1 MYFCPNCK
9 KKFRDKR
16 RRCPICNGPCYR
28 RDNSTFPLLILITV
42 LLILLVG
49 LIIFLAVWSGS
60 GNDGGETTS
69 SSDIFSSIPDSSSG
83 DPTNPSSTGSTP
95 TTVPTPSTSTPDTS
109 VPPVTGPGEYIG
121 NLYTREQ
128 LEKMDSVSK
137 GYGVGKEVDG
147 KNRPTYAISMNKKY
161 EKYDAHF
168 ICPDDG
174 KVYLT
179 YNVTYEHEGL
189 VQKTLDILQNKQV
202 QCVFF
207 IDKAFAQNYPDMV
220 RQIIN
225 DGHILA
231 NHCTTHPDLPTLS
244 IDKIVNQIMDVH
256 NYVKETYGYEMKLF
270 RPPSGYFSEQ
280 VWAIAQSLG
289 YRSYN
294 WSFTYLDWDTD
305 NQPNPQA
312 TLNKMTSAL
321 HSGAIYQFHAIS
333 ATNAA
338 VLEDFIDTTRA
349 KGYEFALLP

>member
-1 MYFCPNCK
+1 M
-9 KKFRDKR
+9 KR
-16 RRCPICNGPCYR
+16 TTLRFLIVIL
-28 RDNSTFPLLILITV
+28 SAILILCLTV
-42 LLILLVG
+42 
-49 LIIFLAVWSGS
+49 AVQL
-60 GNDGGETTS
+60 GNTELEPPQMQSQPG
-69 SSDIFSSIPDSSSG
+69 SSITTQAQPGSSVTTQPQSSAA
-83 DPTNPSSTGSTP
+83 PT
-95 TTVPTPSTSTPDTS
+95 TS
-109 VPPVTGPGEYIG
+109 VPPVTQGNTGGNYIG
-121 NLYTREQ
+121 SLYTREQ
-128 LEKMDSVSK
+128 LEAMDSVSK
-137 GYGVGKEVDG
+137 GYGVGKEVD
-147 KNRPTYAISMNKKY
+147 KNNRPTYAMSMNKKY

-189 VQKTLDILQNKQV
+189 VQKTLDILKAKNV
-202 QCVFF
+202 QCVIF
-207 IDKAFAQNYPDMV
+207 IDKSFAKNYPNMV
-220 RQIIN
+220 QQILN

-244 IDKIVNQIMDVH
+244 IDKIVDQIMDIH

-305 NQPNPQA
+305 NQPDPTA
-312 TLNKMTSAL
+312 TLKKMTDAL

-338 VLEDFIDTTRA
+338 VLEDFIDATRA
-349 KGYEFALLP
+349 KGFEFALLP

>member
-1 MYFCPNCK
+1 MK
-9 KKFRDKR
+9 
-16 RRCPICNGPCYR
+16 
-28 RDNSTFPLLILITV
+28 NSTLR
-42 LLILLVG
+42 LLVLVLSIV
-49 LIIFLAVWSGS
+49 LIVVATYAI
-60 GNDGGETTS
+60 
-69 SSDIFSSIPDSSSG
+69 DIWVKRNSNTPSEPSAQASASSSG
-83 DPTNPSSTGSTP
+83 MQSTPPSSTQTTTIPSQP
-95 TTVPTPSTSTPDTS
+95 TSIPSSQTPDGS
-109 VPPVTGPGEYIG
+109 GEYIG

-128 LEKMDSVSK
+128 LEAMESDST
-137 GYGVGKEVDG
+137 GYGAGKDVDS
-147 KNRPTYAISMNKKY
+147 KNRPTYAVSLDKKY

-189 VQKTLDILQNKQV
+189 VQKTLNILKEKNV
-202 QCVFF
+202 QCVIF
-207 IDKAFAQNYPDMV
+207 IDKSFAQNYPKMV
-220 RQIIN
+220 QQILD

-244 IDKIVNQIMDVH
+244 IDKIVDQIMDIH
-256 NYVKETYGYEMKLF
+256 NYVKATYNYEMKFF

-305 NQPNPQA
+305 NQPDPAA
-312 TLNKMTSAL
+312 TLKKMTDAL

-333 ATNAA
+333 STNAA
-338 VLEDFIDTTRA
+338 VLEDFIDATRNA
-349 KGYEFALLP
+349 GFEFALLP

>member
-1 MYFCPNCK
+1 M
-9 KKFRDKR
+9 KR
-16 RRCPICNGPCYR
+16 TTLRFLIVIL
-28 RDNSTFPLLILITV
+28 SAILILCLTV
-42 LLILLVG
+42 
-49 LIIFLAVWSGS
+49 AVQL
-60 GNDGGETTS
+60 GNTELEPPQMQSQPG
-69 SSDIFSSIPDSSSG
+69 SSITTQAQPGSSVTTQPQSSAA
-83 DPTNPSSTGSTP
+83 PT
-95 TTVPTPSTSTPDTS
+95 TS
-109 VPPVTGPGEYIG
+109 VPPVTQGNTGGNYIG
-121 NLYTREQ
+121 SLYTREQ
-128 LEKMDSVSK
+128 LEAMDSVSK
-137 GYGVGKEVDG
+137 GYGVGKEVD
-147 KNRPTYAISMNKKY
+147 KNNRPTYAMSMNKKY

-189 VQKTLDILQNKQV
+189 VQKTLDILKSKNV
-202 QCVFF
+202 QCVIF
-207 IDKAFAQNYPDMV
+207 IDKSFAKNYPNMV
-220 RQIIN
+220 QQILN

-244 IDKIVNQIMDVH
+244 IDKIVDQIMDIH

-305 NQPNPQA
+305 NQPDPTA
-312 TLNKMTSAL
+312 TLKKMTDAL

-338 VLEDFIDTTRA
+338 VLEDFIDATRA
-349 KGYEFALLP
+349 KGFEFALLP

>member
-1 MYFCPNCK
+1 MNK
-9 KKFRDKR
+9 
-16 RRCPICNGPCYR
+16 N
-28 RDNSTFPLLILITV
+28 TLLLLIVILSAALIV
-42 LLILLVG
+42 LFTIALG
-49 LIIFLAVWSGS
+49 L
-60 GNDGGETTS
+60 DTS
-69 SSDIFSSIPDSSSG
+69 SNTPPISSS
-83 DPTNPSSTGSTP
+83 SSTNVLSSNTQSTSAS
-95 TTVPTPSTSTPDTS
+95 TQASSVPATSTPPATTQPTTD
-109 VPPVTGPGEYIG
+109 VGECIG

-128 LEKMDSVSK
+128 LEAMESK
-137 GYGVGKEVDG
+137 STGYGAGKDVDS
-147 KNRPTYAISMNKKY
+147 KNRPTYAVSLDKKY

-189 VQKTLDILQNKQV
+189 VQKTLNILKEKNV
-202 QCVFF
+202 QCVIF
-207 IDKAFAQNYPDMV
+207 IDKSFAQNYPKMV
-220 RQIIN
+220 QQILD

-244 IDKIVNQIMDVH
+244 IDEIVDQIMDIH
-256 NYVKETYGYEMKLF
+256 NYIKATYNYEMKFF

-305 NQPNPQA
+305 NQPDPAA
-312 TLNKMTSAL
+312 TLKKMTDAL

-333 ATNAA
+333 STNAA
-338 VLEDFIDTTRA
+338 VLEDFIDATRNA
-349 KGYEFALLP
+349 GFEFALLP

>member
-1 MYFCPNCK
+1 MK
-9 KKFRDKR
+9 AKTLR
-16 RRCPICNGPCYR
+16 I
-28 RDNSTFPLLILITV
+28 LILV
-42 LLILLVG
+42 LSAVLIVCLT
-49 LIIFLAVWSGS
+49 IAVQL
-60 GNDGGETTS
+60 GGDDTQQPPQMQSSTGTS
-69 SSDIFSSIPDSSSG
+69 SSLQSHPGSSVTTQPLSSAV
-83 DPTNPSSTGSTP
+83 STTLP
-95 TTVPTPSTSTPDTS
+95 ATTA
-109 VPPVTGPGEYIG
+109 PPVSQPPATHGSSNGEYIG

-128 LEKMDSVSK
+128 LEAMDSKST
-137 GYGVGKEVDG
+137 GYGAGKHVDS
-147 KNRPTYAISMNKKY
+147 KNRPTYAISLDKQF

-189 VQKTLDILQNKQV
+189 VQKTLNILKQKNV
-202 QCVFF
+202 QCVIF
-207 IDKAFAQNYPDMV
+207 IDKSFAQNYPHMV
-220 RQIIN
+220 QQILN

-244 IDKIVNQIMDVH
+244 IDKIVNQIMDIH
-256 NYVKETYGYEMKLF
+256 NYVKATYNYEMKFF

-305 NQPNPQA
+305 NQPDPAA
-312 TLNKMTSAL
+312 TLKKMTDAL

-338 VLEDFIDTTRA
+338 VLEDFIDATRNA
-349 KGYEFALLP
+349 GFEFALLP

>member
-1 MYFCPNCK
+1 MK
-9 KKFRDKR
+9 
-16 RRCPICNGPCYR
+16 
-28 RDNSTFPLLILITV
+28 NSTLR
-42 LLILLVG
+42 LLVLVLSIV
-49 LIIFLAVWSGS
+49 LIVVATYAI
-60 GNDGGETTS
+60 
-69 SSDIFSSIPDSSSG
+69 DIWVKRNSNTPSEPSAQASASSSG
-83 DPTNPSSTGSTP
+83 MQSTPPSSTQT
-95 TTVPTPSTSTPDTS
+95 TS
-109 VPPVTGPGEYIG
+109 VPTQTTTAPPPQTPGDSVEYIG

-128 LEKMDSVSK
+128 LEAMESDST
-137 GYGVGKEVDG
+137 GYGAGKDVDS
-147 KNRPTYAISMNKKY
+147 KNRPTYAVSLDKKY

-189 VQKTLDILQNKQV
+189 VQKTLNILKEKNV
-202 QCVFF
+202 QCVIF
-207 IDKAFAQNYPDMV
+207 IDKSFAQNYPKMV
-220 RQIIN
+220 QQILD

-244 IDKIVNQIMDVH
+244 IDEIVDQIMDIH
-256 NYVKETYGYEMKLF
+256 NYVKATYNYEMKFF

-305 NQPNPQA
+305 NQPDPA
-312 TLNKMTSAL
+312 TTLKKMTHAL

-333 ATNAA
+333 SSNAA
-338 VLEDFIDTTRA
+338 VLEDFIDTVQNA
-349 KGYEFALLP
+349 GFEFALLP

>member
-1 MYFCPNCK
+1 MK
-9 KKFRDKR
+9 TRQ
-16 RRCPICNGPCYR
+16 
-28 RDNSTFPLLILITV
+28 LQLIAIILSIV
-42 LLILLVG
+42 LLLCILL
-49 LIIFLAVWSGS
+49 AVLLNLPG
-60 GNDGGETTS
+60 GNPPPQLQAS
-69 SSDIFSSIPDSSSG
+69 STPVQSA
-83 DPTNPSSTGSTP
+83 PTAPTEPSTLPTVPSSLP
-95 TTVPTPSTSTPDTS
+95 S
-109 VPPVTGPGEYIG
+109 VPPTTIPTTPPPVTIPGVEYIG
-121 NLYTREQ
+121 KLYTRKQ
-128 LEKMDSVSK
+128 LEAMDSVSK
-137 GYGVGKEVDG
+137 GYGAGKEVDS
-147 KNRPTYAISMNKKY
+147 KNRPTYALSLNKKY

-168 ICPDDG
+168 VGPDNG

-189 VQKTLDILQNKQV
+189 VQKTLDILKEKDV
-202 QCVFF
+202 KAVFF
-207 IDKAFAQNYPDMV
+207 VDKAFAKNYPNII

-312 TLNKMTSAL
+312 TLNKMVHAL
-321 HSGAIYQFHAIS
+321 HSGAVYQFHAIS
-333 ATNAA
+333 STNAA
-338 VLEDFIDTTRA
+338 VLGDFIDATRNA
-349 KGYEFALLP
+349 GYEFALLP

>member
-1 MYFCPNCK
+1 MKATTLRF
-9 KKFRDKR
+9 
-16 RRCPICNGPCYR
+16 
-28 RDNSTFPLLILITV
+28 LILILAAVLIVALVFAIQLDDLQPTQPQQMQSTPQSSLPAQSQPESSAVTQPSSSVVTTPPVSNPPPVTV
-42 LLILLVG
+42 PP
-49 LIIFLAVWSGS
+49 
-60 GNDGGETTS
+60 TS
-69 SSDIFSSIPDSSSG
+69 SS
-83 DPTNPSSTGSTP
+83 
-95 TTVPTPSTSTPDTS
+95 
-109 VPPVTGPGEYIG
+109 GEYVG
-121 NLYTREQ
+121 NLYTREF
-128 LEKMDSVSK
+128 LESLPSQST
-137 GYGVGKEVDG
+137 GYGVGKSVDS
-147 KNRPTYAISMNKKY
+147 KNRPTYAISLEKKY

-189 VQKTLDILQNKQV
+189 VQKTLNILKEKNV
-202 QCVFF
+202 QCVIF
-207 IDKAFAQNYPDMV
+207 IDKSFAKNYPHMV
-220 RQIIN
+220 QQILN

-244 IDKIVNQIMDVH
+244 IDKIVDQIMDIH
-256 NYVKETYGYEMKLF
+256 NYVKATYNYEMKYF

-305 NQPNPQA
+305 NQPDPAA
-312 TLNKMTSAL
+312 TLKKMTDAL

-338 VLEDFIDTTRA
+338 VLEDFIDATRNA
-349 KGYEFALLP
+349 GFEFALLP

>member
-1 MYFCPNCK
+1 MK
-9 KKFRDKR
+9 
-16 RRCPICNGPCYR
+16 
-28 RDNSTFPLLILITV
+28 NSTLR
-42 LLILLVG
+42 LLVLVLSIV
-49 LIIFLAVWSGS
+49 LIVVATYAI
-60 GNDGGETTS
+60 
-69 SSDIFSSIPDSSSG
+69 DIWVNRNSNTPSEPSAQASASSSG
-83 DPTNPSSTGSTP
+83 MQSTPPSSTQT
-95 TTVPTPSTSTPDTS
+95 TS
-109 VPPVTGPGEYIG
+109 VPTQTTTASPPQTPGDSREYIG

-128 LEKMDSVSK
+128 LEAMESDST
-137 GYGVGKEVDG
+137 GYGAGKDVDS
-147 KNRPTYAISMNKKY
+147 KNRPTYAVSLDKKY

-189 VQKTLDILQNKQV
+189 VQKTLNILKEKNV
-202 QCVFF
+202 QCVIF
-207 IDKAFAQNYPDMV
+207 IDKSFAQNYPKMV
-220 RQIIN
+220 QQILD

-244 IDKIVNQIMDVH
+244 IDEIVDQIMDIH
-256 NYVKETYGYEMKLF
+256 NYVKATYNYEMKFF

-305 NQPNPQA
+305 NQPDPTA
-312 TLNKMTSAL
+312 TLKKMTDAL

-333 ATNAA
+333 STNAA
-338 VLEDFIDTTRA
+338 VLEDFIDTTRNA
-349 KGYEFALLP
+349 GFEFALLP

>member
-1 MYFCPNCK
+1 MKATTLRF
-9 KKFRDKR
+9 
-16 RRCPICNGPCYR
+16 
-28 RDNSTFPLLILITV
+28 LILILSAVLIVALVFAIQLDDLQPTQPQQMQSTPQSSLPAQSQPESSAVTQPSSSVVTTPPVSNPPPVTV
-42 LLILLVG
+42 PP
-49 LIIFLAVWSGS
+49 
-60 GNDGGETTS
+60 TS
-69 SSDIFSSIPDSSSG
+69 SS
-83 DPTNPSSTGSTP
+83 
-95 TTVPTPSTSTPDTS
+95 
-109 VPPVTGPGEYIG
+109 GEYVG
-121 NLYTREQ
+121 NLYTREF
-128 LEKMDSVSK
+128 LESLPSQST
-137 GYGVGKEVDG
+137 GYGVGKSVDS
-147 KNRPTYAISMNKKY
+147 KNRPTYAISLEKKY

-189 VQKTLDILQNKQV
+189 VQKTLNILKEKNV
-202 QCVFF
+202 QCVIF
-207 IDKAFAQNYPDMV
+207 IDKSFAKNYPHMV
-220 RQIIN
+220 QQILN

-244 IDKIVNQIMDVH
+244 IDKIVDQIMDIH
-256 NYVKETYGYEMKLF
+256 NYVKATYNYEMKYF

-305 NQPNPQA
+305 NQPDPAA
-312 TLNKMTSAL
+312 TLKKMTDAL

-338 VLEDFIDTTRA
+338 VLEDFIDATRNA
-349 KGYEFALLP
+349 GFEFALLP